1 MSDEGA
7 GAFLARLTAK
17 LAAAGVP
24 NMVVGSFASSFHG
37 IPRSSQ
43 DLDLVIDPQPES
55 LRRFLSDLPPEDY
68 YADAD
73 TAFDALRR
81 RAQFNVIDMAT
92 AWKADLIVR
101 KARPF
106 SVEEMRRRV
115 EGDLLGAQRLRRF
128 SRRHADLE
136 AGMGDSRVAAASS
149 SCETFRGS
157 CSCTETTSTSRTSSD
172 GSPTWAW
179 ASSGDLSVK
188 SLGFVG
194 GTGIEP
200 ATRAV

>member
-37 IPRSSQ
+37 VPRSSQ
-43 DLDLVIDPQPES
+43 DLDLVIDPQAES
-55 LRRFLSDLPPEDY
+55 LRHFILNLPPQEY

-73 TAFDALRR
+73 AAFDALRR
-81 RAQFNVIDMAT
+81 RGQFNVIDMAT

-106 SVEEMRRRV
+106 SIEEMRRRT
-115 EGDLLGAQRLRRF
+115 EGDLLGTRVFLASAEDTVIAKLEWAKAGGGSELQLRDVSGIVQLR
-128 SRRHADLE
+128 S
-136 AGMGDSRVAAASS
+136 
-149 SCETFRGS
+149 GS
-157 CSCTETTSTSRTSSD
+157 LD
-172 GSPTWAW
+172 
-179 ASSGDLSVK
+179 
-188 SLGFVG
+188 
-194 GTGIEP
+194 
-200 ATRAV
+200 

>member
-7 GAFLARLTAK
+7 GGFLARLTAK
-17 LAAAGVP
+17 LAAAAVP

-37 IPRSSQ
+37 VPRSSQ

-55 LRRFLSDLPPEDY
+55 LRRFLSDLPPEEY

-73 TAFDALRR
+73 AAFDALRR
-81 RAQFNVIDMAT
+81 RGQFNVIDMAT

-115 EGDLLGAQRLRRF
+115 EGDLLGSRVFVASPEDTLISKLEWAKQGGGSQLQLRDVMGILQLREDDLDIAYIE
-128 SRRHADLE
+128 RWVADLGLGE
-136 AGMGDSRVAAASS
+136 LWWSVRAG
-149 SCETFRGS
+149 GS
-157 CSCTETTSTSRTSSD
+157 E
-172 GSPTWAW
+172 
-179 ASSGDLSVK
+179 
-188 SLGFVG
+188 
-194 GTGIEP
+194 
-200 ATRAV
+200 

>member
-7 GAFLARLTAK
+7 GAFLARLTGK

-37 IPRSSQ
+37 VPRSSQ

-68 YADAD
+68 YADSDA
-73 TAFDALRR
+73 ALDALRR
-81 RAQFNVIDMAT
+81 RGQFNVIDMAT

-106 SVEEMRRRV
+106 SVEEMRRRI
-115 EGDLLGAQRLRRF
+115 EGDLLGARVFVASPEDTLISKLEWAHQGGGSQLQLRDVAGILQLRGDDLDIAYIE
-128 SRRHADLE
+128 RWVADLGLGE
-136 AGMGDSRVAAASS
+136 LWRSV
-149 SCETFRGS
+149 RG
-157 CSCTETTSTSRTSSD
+157 D
-172 GSPTWAW
+172 GSDR
-179 ASSGDLSVK
+179 G
-188 SLGFVG
+188 
-194 GTGIEP
+194 
-200 ATRAV
+200 